1 MIRCFWKAVNYMEQ
15 KKNTDTRKL
24 VIISSNF
31 SLFNDFFCFLYTS
44 GYFFSRISTAF
55 SSNHICFCRL
65 STWFLK
71 IFLFLRMYVATV
83 SGFWAVFFA
92 NSYKNTLFLLKCLK
106 IDSEGCQGHLWC
118 LSWPLTVPTALLYQ
132 NWIFRNDKVQL

>member
-1 MIRCFWKAVNYMEQ
+1 MLHLILMIFFRYFFKYFFNIQVFFRIIQFFW
-15 KKNTDTRKL
+15 
-24 VIISSNF
+24 
-31 SLFNDFFCFLYTS
+31 FFKFFTS
-44 GYFFSRISTAF
+44 GYFFSRILTAF
-55 SSNHICFCRL
+55 SSNHSCFSLR

-71 IFLFLRMYVATV
+71 IFSFRRMYVATV
-83 SGFWAVFFA
+83 SGFWAVFVA
-92 NSYKNTLFLLKCLK
+92 KSYKNTFYLLKCLK